1 MSEAYKEEI
10 NKSKAR
16 IFFKKVLKDNCQH
29 LVSTQ
34 AIEPLVEILT
44 NKLVEKLGKENKW
57 VKK

>member
-1 MSEAYKEEI
+1 MSEAYKEEV

-29 LVSTQ
+29 LVPDQ

-44 NKLVEKLGKENKW
+44 DKLVEKLEKE
-57 VKK
+57 KK

>member
-29 LVSTQ
+29 LVSAQ

-44 NKLVEKLGKENKW
+44 NKLVEKLGKENK
-57 VKK
+57 